1 MIEFFSSHGWSIAV
15 ESPVSSLRRM
25 ASRVMCKMLIF
36 LCEYV
41 NQIIRLEFIIEKKI
55 VLLVKINDSR
65 VTNPLGQ
72 V

>member
-1 MIEFFSSHGWSIAV
+1 MVGV
-15 ESPVSSLRRM
+15 LRSPVSSLRRM